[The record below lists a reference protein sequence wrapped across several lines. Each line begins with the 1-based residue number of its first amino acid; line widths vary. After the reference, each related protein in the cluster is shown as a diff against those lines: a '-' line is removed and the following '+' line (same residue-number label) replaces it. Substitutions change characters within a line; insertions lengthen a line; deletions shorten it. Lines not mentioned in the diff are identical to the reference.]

1 MNDLY
6 LLRPQSVVKEG
17 DARDVTARPVEASDK
32 SSLNGS
38 VPFAKTIGIFAVAA
52 LAAREG
58 SEPPPVKITDT

>member
-32 SSLNGS
+32 SSLNR
-38 VPFAKTIGIFAVAA
+38 IGTVCEDDWDFRRGRFGGERGV
-52 LAAREG
+52 
-58 SEPPPVKITDT
+58 